1 MCVSAAHQSAQL
13 FAGYMPKIVRYKQ
26 QQTCWKVIINLTLLL
41 HISCK
46 YTVLRQ
52 YNCSKTNHN
61 ELNKCKTDIVWK
73 VINYSLTNAIVPDP
87 KCHIYVQYST
97 HTLSLL
103 CGATYNDNY
112 RRVNSCFS
120 FAVDN
125 IYVTFNVDDLK
136 QKKWFN
142 VPTS

>member
-1 MCVSAAHQSAQL
+1 MQDGQL
-13 FAGYMPKIVRYKQ
+13 Y
-26 QQTCWKVIINLTLLL
+26 
-41 HISCK
+41 
-46 YTVLRQ
+46 
-52 YNCSKTNHN
+52 
-61 ELNKCKTDIVWK
+61 IVWK

-87 KCHIYVQYST
+87 KCHIHVQYST

-136 QKKWFN
+136 QENGLMYQHRKLDK
-142 VPTS
+142 PEETYTKLYIYKSCLMIA